1 MKTKENHQVDML
13 KGLALVE
20 YENRVQR
27 NLLISPKPCA
37 FIGCVLVIP
46 WASRTPST
54 DWGLMTP
61 DFIPS

>member
-1 MKTKENHQVDML
+1 ML

-20 YENRVQR
+20 YEDRVQR

-37 FIGCVLVIP
+37 FIGCVLDVP
-46 WASRTPST
+46 WASRIPST
-54 DWGLMTP
+54 VWGLMTL